1 MRQQPQLEPVE
12 GLKIQRD
19 GHVVTVT
26 LGRPPHNYFDEDL
39 IAKLATAFEHF
50 DEDPECRALVL
61 AAEGKSFCAGAD
73 FIDASTRDPMTP
85 ARIYAHAVRLFRT
98 RKPVVAAIH
107 GPAIG
112 GGLGLALVA
121 DFRVTSEDARFSAN
135 FTRLGIHPGFGL
147 SVTLERVV
155 GPQQAARLLYTG
167 RRISGAE
174 AVDIGLADL
183 LVPTGEVLAAAIALA
198 HEIAASAPL
207 ALMSTRATLRA
218 DLAKQVT
225 EAVAHEAA
233 EQRWQVQTSDF
244 AEGVAATAA
253 RRPAIFTGK

>member
-1 MRQQPQLEPVE
+1 LRQQPELEPVE
-12 GLKIQRD
+12 DLKIQRD
-19 GHVVTVT
+19 GHVVTIT

-50 DEDPECRALVL
+50 DEDPECRTLVL

-155 GPQQAARLLYTG
+155 GAQQAARLLYTG

-174 AVDIGLADL
+174 AVEIGLADL